1 MVSDNLGFS
10 RITVSDEAEDEVVI
24 HAGAQNDV
32 FGADGRAAGDR
43 ERPRVEER
51 RDERSEGLVGE
62 SLEERC
68 DESGELDSEG
78 RAEKVQPVVEQEE
91 KRQRRAEKDAA
102 PTSLDDLE
110 SFKMGTVQKAVI
122 VLAAIGLLAFAVY
135 YLFFM

>member
-32 FGADGRAAGDR
+32 FGEDGRAAGDR

-51 RDERSEGLVGE
+51 RDKRPEELVGE
-62 SLEERC
+62 SLEQRC
-68 DESGELDSEG
+68 DESGETNPEG
-78 RAEKVQPVVEQEE
+78 RAEKVQPAVEQEE
-91 KRQRRAEKDAA
+91 KRQRKAEKDAA

-110 SFKMGTVQKAVI
+110 SFKMGAVQKAVI

>member
-24 HAGAQNDV
+24 HAGAHNDV
-32 FGADGRAAGDR
+32 FGADGRAADDR
-43 ERPRVEER
+43 ERPHVEER
-51 RDERSEGLVGE
+51 RDERPEELVGE
-62 SLEERC
+62 SLKERC
-68 DESGELDSEG
+68 DESGETNPEG
-78 RAEKVQPVVEQEE
+78 RSEKVQPAVEQEA
-91 KRQRRAEKDAA
+91 KRQQRAEKDAA

-110 SFKMGTVQKAVI
+110 SFKMGTVQKTVI